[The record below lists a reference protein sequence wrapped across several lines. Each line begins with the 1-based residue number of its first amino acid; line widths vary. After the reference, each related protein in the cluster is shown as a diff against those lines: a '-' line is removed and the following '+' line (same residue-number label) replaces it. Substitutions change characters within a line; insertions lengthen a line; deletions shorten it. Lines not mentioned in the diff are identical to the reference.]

1 MVSLVSEQSWVAL
14 QFEPLMLEVD
24 DSLLKA
30 VHRTSQADFDH
41 HNDRM
46 VSNEDYVCISLG
58 LTDTNT

>member
-30 VHRTSQADFDH
+30 VHRTTQADFDH
-41 HNDRM
+41 HFDRV
-46 VSNEDYVCISLG
+46 VSNEDYVCIFLG
-58 LTDTNT
+58 PADPNT